1 MMKFETFYGAHPQRP
16 LWVRAYCEEMDK
28 LKPKRLPIG
37 DQNIH
42 EQFKKN
48 FGYKKAIK
56 YKVSFTFYL
65 FLFISPLT

>member
-1 MMKFETFYGAHPQRP
+1 MQFETFYGANPQRP
-16 LWVRAYCEEMDK
+16 LWVRAYCEEIDK

-37 DQNIH
+37 DQNTH

-56 YKVSFTFYL
+56 YKV
-65 FLFISPLT
+65 IS